1 MGFQGFIRKDHG
13 KRTSI
18 LQLGALED
26 DLNVMLRFHCSLQC
40 IEWFT
45 EKNWVD
51 PWDILAISGSY
62 PVDGSPLS
70 NAEDV
75 GWAVQA
81 KPNHALW
88 SWKARSTP
96 RAFAQLHE
104 KFSFFAGNTDPI
116 SCFNPFLLLLN
127 APLTIKAIFSDLKI
141 NEISLCNAIKIL
153 PKIGFRSF
161 PLILNKNA

>member
-18 LQLGALED
+18 LQLGALQD

-62 PVDGSPLS
+62 PVDGSSLS

-116 SCFNPFLLLLN
+116 SCFNPFLLPLN
-127 APLTIKAIFSDLKI
+127 APLIIKAIFPISKSMKFLYVTRLKYCQKLDF
-141 NEISLCNAIKIL
+141 EAS
-153 PKIGFRSF
+153 P
-161 PLILNKNA
+161 